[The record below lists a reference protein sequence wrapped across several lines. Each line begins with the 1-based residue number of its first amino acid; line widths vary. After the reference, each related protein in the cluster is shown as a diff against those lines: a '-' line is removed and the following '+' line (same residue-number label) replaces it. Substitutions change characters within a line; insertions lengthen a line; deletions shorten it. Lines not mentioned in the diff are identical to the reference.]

1 MSRWLTRG
9 GLLVLLILCLARTAA
24 AQAGQQGSIQ
34 GTVTDSSGG
43 AMPGVTVS
51 AKSTSTNVTSTA
63 VTGESGAYLIPS
75 LVTGKYILTFTL
87 SGFATDSREI
97 EVRTGER
104 LRIDSTLKV
113 GSLTEEVKVVA
124 ETPLLQTASAS
135 RGTVIDST
143 VVDALPL
150 GTRNPY
156 SNLVMLAP
164 GVVGETTNLQSLCCR
179 PFDNG
184 GMDNIVINGG
194 VARTNQFVL
203 NGASNTVREGNGNV
217 GNLGFVPSPDA
228 VQEVRI
234 DTNSFDASQGRTGG
248 GTVAVSVKSGTNAYR
263 GSLAANY
270 RPKAF
275 NQNILANRLNN
286 IAKPD
291 IHLYDGTGTFG
302 GPVSVP
308 SIYSGKNRT
317 FFFYSY
323 EYWHSAE
330 AAASN
335 SRVPTPKE
343 LAGDFSESI
352 NGVAGGQ
359 IFDPFNVVNGVR
371 QPFPGNIIPAD
382 RINPLAKAYLG
393 FFPSP
398 TLTLAP
404 FQTGNNFN
412 APGNQRGDRYYVNTL
427 RVDHNIGNSRLM
439 GSYGYNH
446 RQELRALNGLSFESS
461 GTSRHYRI
469 NNVLNLELTTT
480 YGNKVQKISGGW
492 TQHFRHDDAGGE
504 QVGYD
509 STQLGYPAS
518 FVSTVPA
525 RFFPVAVNG
534 FPTIG
539 GSAGLKQKS
548 NDYYAQYE
556 LTQLHGKHSFK
567 YGAEYRELR
576 DLGQS
581 ALDGIGMGSFAFNRN
596 FTSNSTVDSPANSTG
611 GNAFASFLLGVPAF
625 STTNAAAGGS
635 ITTTPVNHYFGG
647 YLAAYVQDDWRVSRR
662 LTLNLG
668 LRYDYDM
675 LPGEQSNQ
683 IIKGFDQT
691 VANPFVCTPC
701 AAISSN
707 VITINGV
714 TYSNPALANF
724 KGGMTFPDN
733 SPLYKRDL
741 NNFGPRAAATYQ
753 LTNKMVLRGGYGLT
767 YISRANDGR
776 QTGGVYSKQT
786 PLVTSTNNGVSPLGT
801 INNTAWNQLYPV
813 ILPIDG
819 AQKGLLASI
828 GSGFNFDNQDRSNP
842 MFHSYSVDLQI
853 QMPFRS
859 VVTVGYVGSRTTDL
873 QRTLQVNDVPL
884 DVVRQLNVPDPLD
897 QTRTILN
904 RPVPNPFLG
913 LVPDN
918 PTLNRAT
925 TISVQNLLRPFPQ
938 YAAGIG
944 MQNSP
949 IGWQKYNGLQ
959 ITWEKRLSHG
969 LSALVSY
976 TGSRTIESTGPLNQ
990 GESQVEQ
997 LTSQNRPH
1005 VLKLSGAW
1013 TAPALTGHSNLV
1025 RWTLGGW
1032 QASTITTVRSGV
1044 VIGMP
1049 DNVDMIGDPV
1059 LKDATF
1065 ARSFNTC
1072 TLTVAGARQNC
1083 ADPGTADATR
1093 EGDVQRGPLT
1103 PVWQLRSVGAPDTT
1117 TSRLEGVFANEPFYF
1132 DVSFSKFVTVSSK
1145 TTVRIAFDLYNATG
1159 ATQFN
1164 APNTN
1169 VNDANGNFGRTTVT
1183 TQSNDPRKAQ
1193 LSIRV
1198 TF

>member
-1 MSRWLTRG
+1 M
-9 GLLVLLILCLARTAA
+9 AA

-34 GTVTDSSGG
+34 GTVTDSSGA
-43 AMPGVTVS
+43 AMPGVTITV
-51 AKSTSTNVTSTA
+51 KNEDTNVTSTA
-63 VTGESGAYLIPS
+63 VTGVSGAYLIPS
-75 LVTGKYILTFTL
+75 LVAGKYVVTFTL
-87 SGFATDSREI
+87 SSFAPDRREI

-104 LRIDSTLKV
+104 LRVDATLKV
-113 GSLTEEVKVVA
+113 GGVSEEVKVIA

-135 RGTVIDST
+135 RGTVIDSK
-143 VVDALPL
+143 VVEALPL

-228 VQEVRI
+228 VNEVRI

-248 GTVAVSVKSGTNAYR
+248 GTVAVSIKAGTNSLR
-263 GSLAANY
+263 TSLAANY

-275 NQNILANRLNN
+275 NQNILANRLNG

-291 IHLYDGTGTFG
+291 IHLYDGTATIG
-302 GPVSVP
+302 GPIRIP
-308 SIYSGKNRT
+308 NLYDGKNKS
-317 FFFYSY
+317 FFFYSF

-371 QPFPGNIIPAD
+371 QPFAGNIIPAD
-382 RINPLAKAYLG
+382 HINPLARAYLG
-393 FFPSP
+393 YFPSP

-427 RVDHNIGNSRLM
+427 RLDHNIGNSRLM

-446 RQELRALNGLSFESS
+446 RQELRALNGLTFEAS

-469 NNVLNLELTTT
+469 NNVLNLEYTTPF
-480 YGNKVQKISGGW
+480 GSNKVQKISGGW

-504 QVGYD
+504 QLGYD
-509 STQLGYPAS
+509 STALGYPKS
-518 FVSTVPA
+518 FVDSVPY
-525 RFFPVAVNG
+525 RFYPVAVTG

-548 NDYYAQYE
+548 NDYYLQYE
-556 LTQLHGKHSFK
+556 LTQLHSKHSLK
-567 YGAEYRELR
+567 YGAEYRQLR

-581 ALDGIGMGSFAFNRN
+581 ALNGTAMNSFSFNRN
-596 FTSNSTVDSPANSTG
+596 FTSNSVVDNPATSAG

-625 STTNAAAGGS
+625 NTTNAAAGGG
-635 ITTTPVNHYFGG
+635 ITLTPVNHYYGG
-647 YLAAYVQDDWRVSRR
+647 YFAAYMQDDWRVTQR

-668 LRYDYDM
+668 LRWDYDFI
-675 LPGEQSNQ
+675 PGEQSDQ

-691 VANPFVCTPC
+691 VANPFSCGPC
-701 AAISSN
+701 AATAGN
-707 VITINGV
+707 VITVNGI

-724 KGGMTFPDN
+724 HGAMTFPDGGL
-733 SPLYKRDL
+733 LYQRDL

-753 LTNKMVLRGGYGLT
+753 LSEKMVLRGGYGLT
-767 YISRANDGR
+767 YISRATDGR
-776 QTGGVYSKQT
+776 QTGNVYSKQT
-786 PLVTSTNNGVSPLGT
+786 PLVTSTNNGVAPVGS
-801 INNTAWNQLYPV
+801 INNTAWNMLYPT

-819 AQKGLLASI
+819 AQKGALASM
-828 GSGFNFDNQDRSNP
+828 GSGFNFDNSDRSNP

-853 QMPFRS
+853 QVPFRS

-884 DVVRQLNVPDPLD
+884 DVVKQLNVPDPLD
-897 QTRTILN
+897 ATRTILN
-904 RPVPNPFLG
+904 RPVANPFLG

-918 PTLNRAT
+918 PTLNRAL
-925 TISVQNLLRPFPQ
+925 TIPVMNLLRPFPQ
-938 YAAGIG
+938 YAAAIQ

-949 IGWQKYNGLQ
+949 IGWQNYNGFQ
-959 ITWEKRLSHG
+959 ATWEKRLSHG

-990 GESQVEQ
+990 GDPQIEQ

-1005 VLKLSGAW
+1005 VLKLSAAYLSPQMSGRS
-1013 TAPALTGHSNLV
+1013 TFI
-1025 RWTLGGW
+1025 RWMFGNW
-1032 QASTITTVRSGV
+1032 QASTITTLRSGV
-1044 VIGMP
+1044 VVSMP
-1049 DNVDMIGDPV
+1049 DLVDQIGDPV

-1072 TLTVAGARQNC
+1072 TLTATGARQNC
-1083 ADPGTADATR
+1083 ADPGTADAAR
-1093 EGDVQRGPLT
+1093 EGDTHRDPLT
-1103 PVWQLRSVGAPDTT
+1103 PVWQIRAVGAPDTT
-1117 TSRLEGVFANEPFYF
+1117 TSRLEGVFANEPFYL
-1132 DVSFSKFVTVSSK
+1132 DLSFSKTARVSQK
-1145 TTVRIAFDLYNATG
+1145 ATLRIQFDLYNATG
-1159 ATQFN
+1159 VSQYG
-1164 APNTN
+1164 APNIN
-1169 VNDANGNFGRTTVT
+1169 VNDANGNFGRTTIT
-1183 TQSNDPRKAQ
+1183 TQTNDPRKAQ
-1193 LSIRV
+1193 LSIRI